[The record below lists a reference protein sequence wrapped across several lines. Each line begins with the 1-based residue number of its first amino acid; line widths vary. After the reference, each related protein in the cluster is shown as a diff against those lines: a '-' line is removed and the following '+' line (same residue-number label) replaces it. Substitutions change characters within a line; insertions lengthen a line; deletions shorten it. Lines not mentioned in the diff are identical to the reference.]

1 MAELIV
7 FMEYK
12 KVLAIS
18 GSTRQQSTND
28 SLIKAIEDLCVN
40 VFDITVYKGIAGLP
54 QFNPD
59 DDIEDV
65 DTKVAEFREQ
75 LYAADGILICT
86 PEYAHG
92 VPGTLK
98 NAIDW
103 TISSSNFPHKPTML
117 ITASTDGKYGHA
129 ALLETLKVIEAK
141 NVMNLQMVI
150 PFVKTKISLDGKITD
165 SKTLAGLETIIAE
178 FIKTLNDHSHPFKN
192 NS

>member
-1 MAELIV
+1 MNK
-7 FMEYK
+7 K

-18 GSTRQQSTND
+18 GSTRQHSTND
-28 SLIKAIEDLCVN
+28 SLIQAISKLSIETL
-40 VFDITVYKGIAGLP
+40 DITVFKGIGNLP

-59 DDIEDV
+59 DDKDDV
-65 DTKVAEFREQ
+65 AASVTELRNLLNEAE
-75 LYAADGILICT
+75 GIIICT

-117 ITASTDGKYGHA
+117 ITASTDGQYGHA

-141 NVMNLQMVI
+141 NVMNLQLVI
-150 PFVKTKISLDGKITD
+150 PFIKTKISTDGKITD
-165 SKTLAGLETIIAE
+165 EKTLTEVNDLIIEFVKTIYD
-178 FIKTLNDHSHPFKN
+178 NSDPFDN
-192 NS
+192 IS

>member
-1 MAELIV
+1 MNK
-7 FMEYK
+7 K

-18 GSTRQQSTND
+18 GSTRQHSTND
-28 SLIKAIEDLCVN
+28 NLIQAISDLSAETLDVT
-40 VFDITVYKGIAGLP
+40 VFKGIGNLP

-59 DDIEDV
+59 DDKD
-65 DTKVAEFREQ
+65 DVAEVVTEFRNLLNE
-75 LYAADGILICT
+75 AEGIIIST
-86 PEYAHG
+86 PEYGHG

-141 NVMNLQMVI
+141 NVMNLQLVI
-150 PFVKTKISLDGKITD
+150 PFIKTKVSIDGKITD
-165 SKTLAGLETIIAE
+165 DKTLQEVNDLIIEFVKTI
-178 FIKTLNDHSHPFKN
+178 NN
-192 NS
+192 NSDPFDNIL